1 VRDFVLQLDKTLSAR
16 RLYAPGSAPHA
27 EATETLYR
35 KLRRA
40 AEGGEFTL
48 HLGPTDLSYDRQSL
62 LSKARREEAFFFP
75 LFRDGLRELTFSSN
89 VSPAD
94 LSMLLAVFELKD
106 RDLGE
111 ADDTVNALWRCD
123 FSTIRYK
130 AIDELQD
137 AETDGGDD
145 LRDLVRQTG
154 AQIAMTS
161 MDVDHPRVPDEDS
174 NARDIGYDYAMI
186 RRAFEDGLDELRRTA
201 EQTGEMRTELG
212 DGRVQTLVER
222 FIEILLVTVW
232 VPFKSI
238 DPALIAPILAQLID
252 GYWSTHEHE
261 RASVLLTHVN
271 AASRQAPSPVSR
283 RTMRDVIDR
292 FLTDEKIL
300 TIVAEFER
308 GVISP
313 RIASAVFDVL
323 PDAKLWQPLLDVLPH
338 LSDPEKRLVAMS
350 TLKKRLEANREL
362 LSSTFASFD
371 AARIRAALLLI
382 DETQYAPEIIGLA
395 SHPDEA
401 IRLRGLK
408 AAAATGGPIALEV
421 LWKAMESDP
430 SKAVRL
436 YAFRSIAGSKV
447 PGLASRLEALV
458 TSPDFENRPVWER
471 EKYIRL
477 LGTVAGTSC
486 EVLFES
492 WIPKRRMWNKK
503 DLETLELALR
513 GLGACGESGYEKVRA
528 MSTQSGKPAEVARKV
543 LDTISR
549 SEISGLTVSGQEVP
563 LPKIEEK
570 NH

>member
-1 VRDFVLQLDKTLSAR
+1 
-16 RLYAPGSAPHA
+16 
-27 EATETLYR
+27 
-35 KLRRA
+35 
-40 AEGGEFTL
+40 
-48 HLGPTDLSYDRQSL
+48 
-62 LSKARREEAFFFP
+62 
-75 LFRDGLRELTFSSN
+75 
-89 VSPAD
+89 
-94 LSMLLAVFELKD
+94 
-106 RDLGE
+106 
-111 ADDTVNALWRCD
+111 
-123 FSTIRYK
+123 
-130 AIDELQD
+130 
-137 AETDGGDD
+137 
-145 LRDLVRQTG
+145 
-154 AQIAMTS
+154 
-161 MDVDHPRVPDEDS
+161 
-174 NARDIGYDYAMI
+174 
-186 RRAFEDGLDELRRTA
+186 
-201 EQTGEMRTELG
+201 
-212 DGRVQTLVER
+212 VER

-252 GYWSTHEHE
+252 SYWSTHEHE

-313 RIASAVFDVL
+313 RIASAVFDVV

-362 LSSTFASFD
+362 LTSTFASFD
-371 AARIRAALLLI
+371 AARIRTALMLI
-382 DETQYAPEIIGLA
+382 DETAYAPEIIGLA

-408 AAAATGGPIALEV
+408 AAAATGGPMALEV

-436 YAFRSIAGSKV
+436 YAFRSIASSNL
-447 PGLASRLEALV
+447 PGLATRLEALV
-458 TSPDFENRPVWER
+458 ASPDFENRPVWER

-477 LGTVAGTSC
+477 LGTVAGVSG
-486 EVLFES
+486 EPLFES
-492 WIPKRRMWNKK
+492 WIPKRRIWNKK

-513 GLGACGESGYEKVRA
+513 GLCACGDSGYEKVQE
-528 MSTQSGKPAEVARKV
+528 MSKQSGKPGEVARKV

-549 SEISGLTVSGQEVP
+549 SEISGLTVGGQEVP
-563 LPKIEEK
+563 LPKVEEK